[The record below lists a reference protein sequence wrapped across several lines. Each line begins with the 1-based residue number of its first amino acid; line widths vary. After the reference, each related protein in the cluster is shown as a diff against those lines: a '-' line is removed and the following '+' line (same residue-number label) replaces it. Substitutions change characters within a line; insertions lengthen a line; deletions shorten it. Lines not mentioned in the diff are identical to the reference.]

1 MTKEA
6 EIGSRRRHSMPTVH
20 MLTLFERG
28 ASLEN
33 MLDELK
39 MEAFT
44 EPALSNVK
52 RGSLRSA

>member
-1 MTKEA
+1 
-6 EIGSRRRHSMPTVH
+6 

-52 RGSLRSA
+52 RGSLRSG